1 VSYLLQLPK
10 LFWLVNLTILGN
22 EIVMNIYTNLNDLIV
37 NRFNIGYVT
46 AGKLLLIPYT
56 LGSVFSLLFGRIL
69 TLKPTLRR
77 KMVVATCVLIS
88 LAMLM
93 LFLQPNVSE
102 GE

>member
-1 VSYLLQLPK
+1 MSYLLQLPR

-37 NRFNIGYVT
+37 SRFNIAYVT

-56 LGSVFSLLFGRIL
+56 LGSVFSLLFGRVL

-88 LAMLM
+88 VAMVM
-93 LFLQPNVSE
+93 LYFLPNVD
-102 GE
+102 

>member
-1 VSYLLQLPK
+1 MSYLLQLPR

-37 NRFNIGYVT
+37 SRFNIAYVT

-56 LGSVFSLLFGRIL
+56 LGSVFSLLFGRVL

-88 LAMLM
+88 VAMVM
-93 LFLQPNVSE
+93 LYFLSNVD
-102 GE
+102 